1 MRRKKLLLVILLL
14 TISQVPHIERD
25 VEPLAHQDTMETL
38 TLVYNTPQSILL
50 QQEQKDTVHQY
61 ERPSRGDKL
70 IENAEQQSSP
80 SMTELEE
87 VVEEVPEEMEEVPNN
102 NTNELVDTWVSLGVF
117 KITAYC
123 SCAYCCNKSDGITAS
138 GTTATEG
145 RTIAMY
151 DVPLGTV
158 LRFNG
163 QDYIVEDRGT
173 PYGHIDLFMSSH
185 EQALQFGVQYTE
197 VFMKTN

>member
-1 MRRKKLLLVILLL
+1 MKRKKLLLTLMLL
-14 TISQVPHIERD
+14 TVSQIPYIERTSAK
-25 VEPLAHQDTMETL
+25 PLQDYYTIEEAPTL
-38 TLVYNTPQSILL
+38 ICDDIQVSTPQ
-50 QQEQKDTVHQY
+50 QYANYQY

-70 IENAEQQSSP
+70 IEDAEQQRS
-80 SMTELEE
+80 TATDLEE
-87 VVEEVPEEMEEVPNN
+87 TEITEEVPEEE
-102 NTNELVDTWVSLGVF
+102 VDTWISLGVF

-123 SCAYCCNKSDGITAS
+123 SCVYCCNKSDGITAS
-138 GTTATEG
+138 GAIAEED

-158 LRFNG
+158 LQFNG

-173 PYGHIDLFMSSH
+173 PYGHIDLYMNSH